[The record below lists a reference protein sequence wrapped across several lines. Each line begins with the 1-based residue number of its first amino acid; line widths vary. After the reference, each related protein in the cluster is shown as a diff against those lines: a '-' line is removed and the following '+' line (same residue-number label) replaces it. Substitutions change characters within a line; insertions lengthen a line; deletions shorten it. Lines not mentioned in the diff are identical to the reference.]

1 MRWQTLF
8 KNLPFKVDDDKPW
21 SILSALDKFLGTI
34 TGNAHSFPET
44 GFTLQGTVYIASSA
58 IIEKGATIIGPAY
71 IGPKVTIK
79 QGAYLRGGV
88 YLGEGAVVGH
98 ATEVKHALFLEHSHA
113 PHFNYIGDSVLGR
126 EVNLG
131 AGVKISNFKN
141 DGSEIVIDNIPTG
154 LRKVGAFI
162 GDGTKIGCNSVTAP
176 GTVIGRDCLVYPL
189 VSLRG
194 IIPAGSIVK
203 LKQEQEI
210 VSRTF

>member
-8 KNLPFKVDDDKPW
+8 TNLPFSVVDDNPW
-21 SILSALDKFLGTI
+21 SILGALDEFLSKI
-34 TGNAHSFPET
+34 VGNGESFGKI
-44 GFTLQGTVYIASSA
+44 GFNIQGTVYIAPDA
-58 IIEKGATIIGPAY
+58 VIEKDATIIGPAY
-71 IGPKVTIK
+71 IGPGVTIK

-88 YLGEGAVVGH
+88 YLAKGAVVGH
-98 ATEVKHALFLEHSHA
+98 ATEVKHALFLEDSHA
-113 PHFNYIGDSVLGR
+113 PHFNYVGDSVLGR

-141 DGSEIVIDNIPTG
+141 DGSEIVIENIPTG

-176 GTVIGRDCLVYPL
+176 GTIIGKDCLIYPL

-194 IIPAGSIVK
+194 IIPAESIVK

-210 VSRTF
+210 IPRRY

>member
-8 KNLPFKVDDDKPW
+8 KNIPFSVSDDKPW
-21 SILSALDKFLGTI
+21 SILLALDEFLSTI
-34 TGNAHSFPET
+34 VGNGHSFMET
-44 GFTLQGTVYIASSA
+44 GFNIQGTVYIAPDA
-58 IIEKGATIIGPAY
+58 VIEKGATIIGPAY
-71 IGPKVTIK
+71 IGPGVTIK

-88 YLGEGAVVGH
+88 YLARGAVVGH
-98 ATEVKHALFLEHSHA
+98 ATEVKHALFLEHSYA
-113 PHFNYIGDSVLGR
+113 PHFNYVGDSVLGR
-126 EVNLG
+126 DVNLG

-141 DGSEIVIDNIPTG
+141 DGSEIVIDNIPTS

-176 GTVIGRDCLVYPL
+176 GTIIGKDCLVYPL

-194 IIPAGSIVK
+194 IIPAGSVVK

-210 VSRTF
+210 VPRKF